1 MRGPGNTE
9 KNKIL
14 MARDPKLHGM
24 HRIQN
29 TVAGIGLRKRGTYSI
44 LKDKKGT
51 FVHVTSAAMG
61 FVDYQ
66 GHWVLTVFC
75 HCTHGSNIW
84 SGQSRKQIKGLNSAG
99 EKI

>member
-1 MRGPGNTE
+1 
-9 KNKIL
+9 

-66 GHWVLTVFC
+66 GH
-75 HCTHGSNIW
+75 
-84 SGQSRKQIKGLNSAG
+84 
-99 EKI
+99 